1 MSEEIF
7 KVSAEQL
14 RQPHGD
20 LAIQVGEK
28 MNEIN
33 IHIHRY
39 TFEALNISANDN
51 ILEIGMGNG
60 NFVKDLFKI
69 HPDINYVGCDFSEK
83 MVEESTKNNTQL
95 IAAGKVAFHFANAA
109 KLPLHDAAVNKIFTI
124 NTLYFWENPAE
135 VLSELHR
142 ILQPKGQLTI
152 TIRPKEI
159 MQHYAFV
166 KYGFTLYAK
175 EDLVDLLNNNHFSV
189 INIVEKNEP
198 DMEVNGEK
206 MPTATL
212 LVTAEKM

>member
-33 IHIHRY
+33 IHIHHN
-39 TFEALNISANDN
+39 TFEELHISSNDS

-60 NFVKDLFKI
+60 YFVKDLFQI
-69 HPDINYVGCDFSEK
+69 NPDITYIGCDFSEK
-83 MVEESTKNNTQL
+83 MVEESTKNNAQL

-109 KLPLHDAAVNKIFTI
+109 KLPLQDAVVNNIFTI
-124 NTLYFWENPAE
+124 HTLYFWENPAE
-135 VLSELHR
+135 VLNELHR
-142 ILQPKGQLTI
+142 VLQTKGQLSI

-159 MQHYAFV
+159 MQHYPFV

-175 EDLVDLLNNNHFSV
+175 EDLVSLLNNNHFSV
-189 INIVEKNEP
+189 INIVEKKEP

>member
-33 IHIHRY
+33 VHIHRY
-39 TFEALNISANDN
+39 TFEALNISANDS

-83 MVEESTKNNTQL
+83 MVEESTKNNAQL

-175 EDLVDLLNNNHFSV
+175 EAVVDLLNNNHFSV
-189 INIVEKNEP
+189 INILEKNEP

>member
-33 IHIHRY
+33 VHIHRY
-39 TFEALNISANDN
+39 TFEALNISANDS

-83 MVEESTKNNTQL
+83 MVEESTKNNAQL

-198 DMEVNGEK
+198 NMEVNGEK

>member
-1 MSEEIF
+1 MSEEFF

-33 IHIHRY
+33 IHIHHN
-39 TFEALNISANDN
+39 TFDALHIATNDS

-60 NFVKDLFKI
+60 FFVKDLFEI
-69 HPDINYVGCDFSEK
+69 NPDITYVGCDFSEK
-83 MVEESTKNNTQL
+83 MVEESTKNNAQL
-95 IAAGKVAFHFANAA
+95 IADGKVAFHFANAA

-124 NTLYFWENPAE
+124 NTLYFWDNPAA
-135 VLSELHR
+135 VLRELHR
-142 ILQPKGQLTI
+142 VLQSKGQLTI

-159 MQHYAFV
+159 MQHYPFV

-175 EDLVDLLNNNHFSV
+175 EDVVDLLNNNHFSV
-189 INIVEKNEP
+189 INILEKNEP

>member
-33 IHIHRY
+33 VHIHRY
-39 TFEALNISANDN
+39 TFEALNISANDS

-83 MVEESTKNNTQL
+83 MVEESTKNNAQL

-175 EDLVDLLNNNHFSV
+175 EELVDLLNNNHFSV

>member
-33 IHIHRY
+33 VHIHRY

-83 MVEESTKNNTQL
+83 MVEESTKNNAQL